1 MIFRELDYEI
11 YEASILI
18 CFPIVPTIK
27 VTKYILNNGPTIYSK
42 YMFLILSYK
51 TKGDGLC

>member
-42 YMFLILSYK
+42 CMFLILSYK